1 MRRADAHGLEQLL
14 GGVGAALAG
23 LVDLGGGHRLGEGQ
37 LGVLHHHAA
46 QQGDEEDAE
55 DAADDHER
63 RGLPVVGRGVEVHR
77 PCRMTKAGMREDGAG
92 GDRLADRADGA
103 GEVLLED
110 GALEDAQHGHADDRG
125 RVGGGDGHA
134 GAQAEVGVGRAEH
147 DGHDQAQHSTAPRSV
162 NSAGIDLQRL
172 LDQVTQG
179 RWPAQGQT
187 PVMVVQT
194 TTAPEPLPPGVRA
207 IALEPDRFE
216 GQHVRVIGG
225 FRGANLH
232 GDLPQSPGRSR
243 WDFVLRSA
251 DAAVWVLGE
260 RPRGKGFNLDPSRRL
275 DTGRALEVTGTVRTD
290 RGLVWIDADSVTLTT
305 EAVPAGVVEAPLP
318 PVQGAPPQVA
328 FSIPI
333 DGDIDVQPDATIR
346 IQFTRDMAPE
356 SFRERVRISYADA
369 GHTPLPEPKTV
380 YRGDNRV
387 LEVRPAAPLERFG
400 TVKVELL
407 EGIEATDGAPLA
419 PWVMTF
425 TVAGT

>member
-1 MRRADAHGLEQLL
+1 MVELAGTNGCIAGRPEASGELDDEFWAILPRILARPPRDSRIRVVTKTTAF
-14 GGVGAALAG
+14 VATLAG
-23 LVDLGGGHRLGEGQ
+23 LLAATATWGQPAFRHATTVEALTRYPLFFHGKQVIVRGAVAAPAHGVLALRSADESVRPVFLVLRSGGLEEGPVEVRGEFWDLGRLSP
-37 LGVLHHHAA
+37 
-46 QQGDEEDAE
+46 
-55 DAADDHER
+55 DD
-63 RGLPVVGRGVEVHR
+63 
-77 PCRMTKAGMREDGAG
+77 
-92 GDRLADRADGA
+92 
-103 GEVLLED
+103 
-110 GALEDAQHGHADDRG
+110 
-125 RVGGGDGHA
+125 
-134 GAQAEVGVGRAEH
+134 
-147 DGHDQAQHSTAPRSV
+147 PRI
-162 NSAGIDLQRL
+162 AGIDLQRL